1 MHEAPPPT
9 PASPPASSA
18 VPAEPL
24 SHGLK
29 QRHLTMLGLGGVI
42 GAGLFV
48 GSGAGIAVAG
58 PAIVVS
64 YLIAGALAM
73 LVMRMLGEMSAAMP
87 ASGSFSVHAERA
99 LGRWA
104 GFSVG
109 WLYWFLLVVVLA
121 VEATA
126 AAQIA
131 HGWVPGIEPWAWVL
145 LFMVVFTA
153 ANLTAVKNFGEFEF
167 WFASLKVGAIVVFL
181 VLGVLAVLGLLP
193 DTDPVGMANLTGQ
206 GGFLP
211 NGWGG
216 VVSGVLTVVFAF
228 GGLEVVTIA
237 AAETD
242 DPARAVGRAV
252 RSAVVRILF
261 FYVGSM
267 LVIVTVLPWTA
278 QQAGLSPYVKVL
290 DAIGVPSAGQIMNI
304 VVFVA
309 LLSALNANLYGSSRM
324 VFSLAERG
332 EAPRGLLKVSGGGSR
347 EATGAGSRETTGAGS
362 RETTGGGS
370 RETTGGGS
378 RETTGG
384 GSRVT
389 TGGVPRRAVLASV
402 AFGFVSVLLNLLWP
416 DTVFL
421 YMLNSVG
428 AVLLFVWALIAAS
441 QLRLRARLEQEAP
454 EALSL
459 RMWCFPY
466 LTWVTLAGLAGVL
479 LLMLT
484 DEAARP
490 QVLWSAGATALVLL
504 VAVGR
509 QWRERRGSAVAD
521 R

>member
-1 MHEAPPPT
+1 MHDQLPSEP
-9 PASPPASSA
+9 
-18 VPAEPL
+18 EPL
-24 SHGLK
+24 GGGLK

-58 PAIVVS
+58 PGIVVS
-64 YLIAGALAM
+64 YLIAGTLAM
-73 LVMRMLGEMSAAMP
+73 CVMRMLGEMSAAMP

-121 VEATA
+121 VEATG

-131 HGWVPGIEPWAWVL
+131 NGWAPGVPQWAWVL
-145 LFMVVFTA
+145 VFMLVFTG
-153 ANLTAVKNFGEFEF
+153 ANLAAVKNFGEFEF
-167 WFASLKVGAIVVFL
+167 WFAALKVFAIVAFL
-181 VLGVLAVLGLLP
+181 ILGTLAVFGLLP
-193 DTDPVGMANLTGQ
+193 TASHSFADPVGFTNLTGQ

-211 NGWGG
+211 HGWRG
-216 VVSGVLTVVFAF
+216 VISGVLAVVFAF

-237 AAETD
+237 AAESD
-242 DPARAVGRAV
+242 DPVRAVSRAV
-252 RSAVVRILF
+252 RSAVFRILF

-278 QQAGLSPYVKVL
+278 QKAGISPYVTVL

-332 EAPRGLLKVSGGGSR
+332 EAPRALLKVSG
-347 EATGAGSRETTGAGS
+347 
-362 RETTGGGS
+362 
-370 RETTGGGS
+370 
-378 RETTGG
+378 
-384 GSRVT
+384 
-389 TGGVPRRAVLASV
+389 GGVPRRAVLASV
-402 AFGFVSVLLNLLWP
+402 AFGFVSVLLNLKWP
-416 DTVFL
+416 ESVFL

-441 QLRLRARLEQEAP
+441 QLRLRRLVEREAP
-454 EALSL
+454 ERLVL
-459 RMWCFPY
+459 RMWGFPW
-466 LTWVTLAGLAGVL
+466 LTWVTLAAMAAVIG
-479 LLMLT
+479 LMLT
-484 DEAARP
+484 DGTARP
-490 QVLWSAGATALVLL
+490 QLLWSTGATALV
-504 VAVGR
+504 VAVAGV
-509 QWRERRGSAVAD
+509 RELRARRA
-521 R
+521 

>member
-1 MHEAPPPT
+1 MHEAPPTPSGAPT
-9 PASPPASSA
+9 T
-18 VPAEPL
+18 PAEPL
-24 SHGLK
+24 QHGLK

-58 PAIVVS
+58 PATVVS
-64 YLIAGALAM
+64 YLIAGTLAM

-131 HGWVPGIEPWAWVL
+131 HGWVPAVEPWAWVL

-181 VLGVLAVLGLLP
+181 GLGVLAVLGWLP
-193 DTDPVGMANLTGQ
+193 DTDPVGMTNLTGQ

-290 DAIGVPSAGQIMNI
+290 DSIGVPSAAQIMNI

-332 EAPRGLLKVSGGGSR
+332 EAPRGLLKVSGGPRGT
-347 EATGAGSRETTGAGS
+347 A
-362 RETTGGGS
+362 
-370 RETTGGGS
+370 
-378 RETTGG
+378 
-384 GSRVT
+384 
-389 TGGVPRRAVLASV
+389 GGVPRRAVLASV

-454 EALSL
+454 GALAL
-459 RMWCFPY
+459 RMWWFPY
-466 LTWVTLAGLAGVL
+466 LTWLTLAGLFGVL
-479 LLMLT
+479 VLMLT
-484 DEAARP
+484 DDAARP

-509 QWRERRGSAVAD
+509 QWRERGNPASAD

>member
-1 MHEAPPPT
+1 MHEAPPTPSGAPT
-9 PASPPASSA
+9 T
-18 VPAEPL
+18 PAEPL
-24 SHGLK
+24 QHGLK

-64 YLIAGALAM
+64 YLIAGTLAM

-131 HGWVPGIEPWAWVL
+131 HGWVPAVEPWAWVL

-181 VLGVLAVLGLLP
+181 GLGVLAVLGRLP
-193 DTDPVGMANLTGQ
+193 DTDPVGMTNLTGQ

-290 DAIGVPSAGQIMNI
+290 DSIGVPSAAQIMNI

-332 EAPRGLLKVSGGGSR
+332 EAPRGLLKVSGGPRGK
-347 EATGAGSRETTGAGS
+347 A
-362 RETTGGGS
+362 
-370 RETTGGGS
+370 
-378 RETTGG
+378 
-384 GSRVT
+384 
-389 TGGVPRRAVLASV
+389 GGVPRRAVLASV

-454 EALSL
+454 GALAL
-459 RMWCFPY
+459 RMWWFPY
-466 LTWVTLAGLAGVL
+466 LTWLTLAGLFGVL
-479 LLMLT
+479 VLMLT
-484 DEAARP
+484 DDAARP

-509 QWRERRGSAVAD
+509 QWRKRGNPASAD

>member
-1 MHEAPPPT
+1 M
-9 PASPPASSA
+9 
-18 VPAEPL
+18 
-24 SHGLK
+24 
-29 QRHLTMLGLGGVI
+29 I

-131 HGWVPGIEPWAWVL
+131 HAWVPAVAQWAWVL
-145 LFMVVFTA
+145 LFMVVFTV
-153 ANLTAVKNFGEFEF
+153 ANLAAVKNFGEFEF
-167 WFASLKVGAIVVFL
+167 WFATLKVTAIVAFL
-181 VLGVLAVLGLLP
+181 VLGVLAVLGVLP
-193 DTDPVGMANLTGQ
+193 DTDPVGLTNLTGQ

-211 NGWGG
+211 NGWDG

-290 DAIGVPSAGQIMNI
+290 DSIGVPSAGQIMNI

-332 EAPRGLLKVSGGGSR
+332 EAPRGLLKVSGTRGAEGSPS
-347 EATGAGSRETTGAGS
+347 G
-362 RETTGGGS
+362 
-370 RETTGGGS
+370 
-378 RETTGG
+378 
-384 GSRVT
+384 
-389 TGGVPRRAVLASV
+389 GGVPRRAVLASV
-402 AFGFVSVLLNLLWP
+402 AFGFVSVLLNLGWP

-428 AVLLFVWALIAAS
+428 AVLLFVWGLIAAS
-441 QLRLRARLEQEAP
+441 QLRLRRRLEREAP
-454 EALSL
+454 DALAL

-466 LTWVTLAGLAGVL
+466 LTWVTLAGLLAVL

-484 DEAARP
+484 DDAARP
-490 QVLWSAGATALVLL
+490 QVLWSAAATALVLL
-504 VAVGR
+504 VAVV
-509 QWRERRGSAVAD
+509 RERRAKP
-521 R
+521 

>member
-1 MHEAPPPT
+1 MHDAPPT
-9 PASPPASSA
+9 HPP
-18 VPAEPL
+18 VPPEPL
-24 SHGLK
+24 AQGLK

-58 PAIVVS
+58 PAVVVS

-131 HGWVPGIEPWAWVL
+131 HSWVPAVDQWLWVL
-145 LFMVVFTA
+145 LFMVVFTV

-167 WFASLKVGAIVVFL
+167 WFAALKVGAIVVFL
-181 VLGVLAVLGLLP
+181 VLGLLAVLGVLP
-193 DTDPVGMANLTGQ
+193 DTRPVGLTNFTGQ

-211 NGWGG
+211 NGWDG

-290 DAIGVPSAGQIMNI
+290 DSIGVPSAGQIMNI

-324 VFSLAERG
+324 IFSLAERG
-332 EAPRGLLKVSGGGSR
+332 EAPRGLLKVSGGQG
-347 EATGAGSRETTGAGS
+347 
-362 RETTGGGS
+362 
-370 RETTGGGS
+370 
-378 RETTGG
+378 
-384 GSRVT
+384 
-389 TGGVPRRAVLASV
+389 GGVPRRAVLASV
-402 AFGFVSVLLNLLWP
+402 AFGFISVLLNLKWP
-416 DTVFL
+416 DSVFL

-428 AVLLFVWALIAAS
+428 AVLLFVWGLIAAS
-441 QLRLRARLEQEAP
+441 QLRLRRRLEREAP
-454 EALSL
+454 GALTL

-466 LTWVTLAGLAGVL
+466 LTWVTLAGLLAVL

-484 DEAARP
+484 DDVARP
-490 QVLWSAGATALVLL
+490 QVLWSAGATGLVLL
-504 VAVGR
+504 VAVVRELRSR
-509 QWRERRGSAVAD
+509 Q
-521 R
+521 

>member
-9 PASPPASSA
+9 NSPSPVPASSA

-181 VLGVLAVLGLLP
+181 VLGLLAVFGWLP
-193 DTDPVGMANLTGQ
+193 DTDPVGMTNLTGQ

-324 VFSLAERG
+324 IFSLAERG

-347 EATGAGSRETTGAGS
+347 E
-362 RETTGGGS
+362 
-370 RETTGGGS
+370 
-378 RETTGG
+378 
-384 GSRVT
+384 T

-466 LTWVTLAGLAGVL
+466 LTWVTLAGLFGVL

-509 QWRERRGSAVAD
+509 QWRERRGSA
-521 R
+521 

>member
-1 MHEAPPPT
+1 MHEAPPTPSGPPT
-9 PASPPASSA
+9 A
-18 VPAEPL
+18 PAEPL
-24 SHGLK
+24 EHGLK

-131 HGWVPGIEPWAWVL
+131 HGWVPAVEPWAWVL

-153 ANLTAVKNFGEFEF
+153 ANLAAVKNFGEFEF

-181 VLGVLAVLGLLP
+181 GLGVLAVFGWLP
-193 DTDPVGMANLTGQ
+193 DTGPVGMTNLTGQ

-290 DAIGVPSAGQIMNI
+290 DSIGVPSAGQIMNI

-332 EAPRGLLKVSGGGSR
+332 EAPRGLLKVSGGSPGK
-347 EATGAGSRETTGAGS
+347 A
-362 RETTGGGS
+362 
-370 RETTGGGS
+370 
-378 RETTGG
+378 
-384 GSRVT
+384 
-389 TGGVPRRAVLASV
+389 GGVPRRAVLASV

-428 AVLLFVWALIAAS
+428 AALLFVWALIAAS
-441 QLRLRARLEQEAP
+441 QLRLRARLEREAP
-454 EALSL
+454 GALAL
-459 RMWCFPY
+459 RMWWFPY
-466 LTWVTLAGLAGVL
+466 LTWLTLAGLLGVL
-479 LLMLT
+479 VLMLM
-484 DEAARP
+484 DADARP

-509 QWRERRGSAVAD
+509 QWREQRQRKGSALAG

>member
-1 MHEAPPPT
+1 MHGAPPPT
-9 PASPPASSA
+9 QQ
-18 VPAEPL
+18 EPL

-87 ASGSFSVHAERA
+87 ASGAFSVHAERA

-131 HGWVPGIEPWAWVL
+131 HGWVPAVDQWAWVL
-145 LFMVVFTA
+145 AFMVVFTV

-167 WFASLKVGAIVVFL
+167 WFAALKVAAIVIFL
-181 VLGVLAVLGLLP
+181 VLGVLAVFGLLP
-193 DTDPVGMANLTGQ
+193 DTDPVGLSHLTGQ

-242 DPARAVGRAV
+242 NPARAVGRAV

-290 DAIGVPSAGQIMNI
+290 DAIGVPSAGQIMSI

-309 LLSALNANLYGSSRM
+309 LLSALNANLYGASRM

-332 EAPRGLLKVSGGGSR
+332 EGPRGLLKVSGS
-347 EATGAGSRETTGAGS
+347 
-362 RETTGGGS
+362 GGG
-370 RETTGGGS
+370 
-378 RETTGG
+378 
-384 GSRVT
+384 
-389 TGGVPRRAVLASV
+389 GGVPRRAVLASV
-402 AFGFVSVLLNLLWP
+402 AFGFVSVLLNLRWP
-416 DTVFL
+416 DSVFL
-421 YMLNSVG
+421 YLLNSVG
-428 AVLLFVWALIAAS
+428 AVLLFVWGLIAAS
-441 QLRLRARLEQEAP
+441 QLRLRRRLEREAP
-454 EALSL
+454 EALAL
-459 RMWCFPY
+459 RMWCFPW
-466 LTWVTLAGLAGVL
+466 LTWVTLAALVAVL
-479 LLMLT
+479 VLMLT
-484 DEAARP
+484 DDAARP
-490 QVLWSAGATALVLL
+490 QVLWSAGATGLVLL
-504 VAVGR
+504 VAGA
-509 QWRERRGSAVAD
+509 RELRDRLRAGPGGSVAG
-521 R
+521 

>member
-9 PASPPASSA
+9 NSPSPAPAPVPASSA

-181 VLGVLAVLGLLP
+181 VLGLLAVFGWLP
-193 DTDPVGMANLTGQ
+193 DTDPVGMTNLTGQ

-324 VFSLAERG
+324 IFSLAERG

-347 EATGAGSRETTGAGS
+347 E
-362 RETTGGGS
+362 
-370 RETTGGGS
+370 
-378 RETTGG
+378 
-384 GSRVT
+384 T

-466 LTWVTLAGLAGVL
+466 LTWVTLAGLFGVL

>member
-1 MHEAPPPT
+1 MH
-9 PASPPASSA
+9 PAN
-18 VPAEPL
+18 AEPL
-24 SHGLK
+24 AHGLK

-58 PAIVVS
+58 PGIVVS

-131 HGWVPGIEPWAWVL
+131 NGWVPGIAQWAWVL
-145 LFMVVFTA
+145 IFMVVFTC
-153 ANLTAVKNFGEFEF
+153 ANLAAVKNFGEFEF
-167 WFASLKVGAIVVFL
+167 WFAGLKVGAIVLFL
-181 VLGVLAVLGLLP
+181 GLGVLAIFGVLPETG
-193 DTDPVGMANLTGQ
+193 PVGFSNLTGR

-211 NGWGG
+211 NGWEG

-237 AAETD
+237 AAETE
-242 DPARAVGRAV
+242 DPARNVARAV
-252 RSAVVRILF
+252 RAAVWRILF

-278 QQAGLSPYVKVL
+278 QQAGLSPYVTVL
-290 DAIGVPSAGQIMNI
+290 DAIGVPSAGQIMNV

-332 EAPRGLLKVSGGGSR
+332 EAPKGLLKVSGG
-347 EATGAGSRETTGAGS
+347 E
-362 RETTGGGS
+362 GG
-370 RETTGGGS
+370 
-378 RETTGG
+378 
-384 GSRVT
+384 
-389 TGGVPRRAVLASV
+389 GGVPRRAVLASV
-402 AFGFVSVLLNLLWP
+402 AFGFVSVLLNLMWP

-421 YMLNSVG
+421 YMLNAVG
-428 AVLLFVWALIAAS
+428 AVLLFVWGLIAAS
-441 QLRLRARLEQEAP
+441 QLRLRRRIEREAP
-454 EALSL
+454 QTLTL
-459 RMWCFPY
+459 KMWGFPW
-466 LTWVTLAGLAGVL
+466 LTWVTLAALGGVL

-484 DEAARP
+484 DDAARP
-490 QVLWSAGATALVLL
+490 QVMWSGAATGAVLV
-504 VAVGR
+504 VAVV
-509 QWRERRGSAVAD
+509 RELRARRV
-521 R
+521 

>member
-1 MHEAPPPT
+1 MHDAPPT
-9 PASPPASSA
+9 HPP
-18 VPAEPL
+18 VPPEPL
-24 SHGLK
+24 AQGLK

-58 PAIVVS
+58 PAVVVS

-131 HGWVPGIEPWAWVL
+131 HGWGPAVDQWLWVL
-145 LFMVVFTA
+145 LFMVVFTV

-167 WFASLKVGAIVVFL
+167 WFAALKVGAIVVFL
-181 VLGVLAVLGLLP
+181 VLGLLAVLGVLP
-193 DTDPVGMANLTGQ
+193 DTRPVGLTNLTGQ

-211 NGWGG
+211 SGWDG

-267 LVIVTVLPWTA
+267 LVIVTVLPWTE

-290 DAIGVPSAGQIMNI
+290 DSIGVPSAGQIMNI

-324 VFSLAERG
+324 IFSLAERG
-332 EAPRGLLKVSGGGSR
+332 EAPRGLLKVSGGQG
-347 EATGAGSRETTGAGS
+347 
-362 RETTGGGS
+362 
-370 RETTGGGS
+370 
-378 RETTGG
+378 
-384 GSRVT
+384 
-389 TGGVPRRAVLASV
+389 GGVPRRAVLASV
-402 AFGFVSVLLNLLWP
+402 AFGFVSVLLNLKWP
-416 DTVFL
+416 DSVFL

-428 AVLLFVWALIAAS
+428 AVLLFVWGLIAAS
-441 QLRLRARLEQEAP
+441 QLRLRRRLEREAP
-454 EALSL
+454 GALTL

-466 LTWVTLAGLAGVL
+466 LTWVTLAGLLAVL

-484 DEAARP
+484 DDVARP
-490 QVLWSAGATALVLL
+490 QVLWSAGATGLVLL
-504 VAVGR
+504 VAVV
-509 QWRERRGSAVAD
+509 RELRSR
-521 R
+521 

>member
-1 MHEAPPPT
+1 MHDAPPPT
-9 PASPPASSA
+9 QQ
-18 VPAEPL
+18 EPL

-58 PAIVVS
+58 PGIVVS

-73 LVMRMLGEMSAAMP
+73 LVMRMLGEMSAAIP
-87 ASGSFSVHAERA
+87 ASGAFSVHAERA

-131 HGWVPGIEPWAWVL
+131 HGWVPGVDQWAWVL
-145 LFMVVFTA
+145 AFMVVFTVT
-153 ANLTAVKNFGEFEF
+153 NLTAVKNFGEFEF
-167 WFASLKVGAIVVFL
+167 WFAALKVAAIVSFL
-181 VLGVLAVLGLLP
+181 VLGLLAVFGLLP
-193 DTDPVGMANLTGQ
+193 DTDPVGLTDLTGQ

-309 LLSALNANLYGSSRM
+309 LLSALNANLYGASRM

-332 EAPRGLLKVSGGGSR
+332 EGPRGLLKVSGS
-347 EATGAGSRETTGAGS
+347 
-362 RETTGGGS
+362 GGG
-370 RETTGGGS
+370 
-378 RETTGG
+378 
-384 GSRVT
+384 
-389 TGGVPRRAVLASV
+389 GGVPRRAVLASV
-402 AFGFVSVLLNLLWP
+402 AFGFVSVLLNLKWP
-416 DTVFL
+416 DSVFL
-421 YMLNSVG
+421 YLLNSVG
-428 AVLLFVWALIAAS
+428 AVLLFVWGLIAAS
-441 QLRLRARLEQEAP
+441 QLRLRRRLEHEAP
-454 EALSL
+454 EALTL
-459 RMWCFPY
+459 RMWCFPW
-466 LTWVTLAGLAGVL
+466 LTWVTLASLVAVL
-479 LLMLT
+479 VLMLT
-484 DEAARP
+484 DDVARP
-490 QVLWSAGATALVLL
+490 QVLWSAGATGLVLL
-504 VAVGR
+504 VAGA
-509 QWRERRGSAVAD
+509 RELRDRRRA
-521 R
+521 

>member
-1 MHEAPPPT
+1 MHEAPPTPSPT
-9 PASPPASSA
+9 SPAA
-18 VPAEPL
+18 PAEPL

-131 HGWVPGIEPWAWVL
+131 HGWVPGVEPWAWVL
-145 LFMVVFTA
+145 LFMVVFTV

-181 VLGVLAVLGLLP
+181 VLGGLAVFGLLP
-193 DTDPVGMANLTGQ
+193 DTDPVGMTNLTGR

-211 NGWGG
+211 NGWSG

-324 VFSLAERG
+324 IFSLAERG
-332 EAPRGLLKVSGGGSR
+332 EAPRGLLKVSGGTEGSS
-347 EATGAGSRETTGAGS
+347 GQP
-362 RETTGGGS
+362 
-370 RETTGGGS
+370 
-378 RETTGG
+378 
-384 GSRVT
+384 
-389 TGGVPRRAVLASV
+389 GGVPRRAVLASV

-454 EALSL
+454 DALAL
-459 RMWCFPY
+459 RMWWFPY
-466 LTWVTLAGLAGVL
+466 LTWVTLAGLLGVL

-484 DEAARP
+484 DDAARP

-509 QWRERRGSAVAD
+509 EWRERRARRDPSALTD